1 MTNDLIDPIDTHAA
15 EKAEFASVWE
25 SDYPTPKDPVKTEAD
40 RQSAEVK
47 SEYREAWDD
56 ADNDTGVTTAPVSM
70 PSTMQATTLD
80 PLPEAPEL
88 KVTPE
93 PVKSMPVSAP
103 STVTAKPLAPL
114 PKPATFG
121 SAFAQARRAG
131 LSQFEWQ
138 GKKYTT
144 QTKEEAARRKASTM
158 PKSVTTAAAP
168 AAPVLPKVSAAPV
181 ASAAPAPLRP
191 AAIPAA
197 ASQVTRPMSVTTSAR
212 ATAKPMTYIE
222 ERQKAYDDWMA
233 AKSANRTWYG
243 GKAQG
248 SPTSKQAEIEAERR
262 YTELLR
268 NPR

>member
-1 MTNDLIDPIDTHAA
+1 MTEDIIDPIDHPAA
-15 EKAEFASVWE
+15 EKAAYAAAWE
-25 SDYPTPKDPVKTEAD
+25 SDYPAPKDPVKTEAD

-47 SEYREAWDD
+47 SEYREAWDA
-56 ADNDTGVTTAPVSM
+56 ADNGAGVTTAPVPMS
-70 PSTMQATTLD
+70 STMQTTTLD
-80 PLPEAPEL
+80 PLPEAPDL
-88 KVTPE
+88 KVTPD
-93 PVKSMPVSAP
+93 PVKAMPVSVP
-103 STVTAKPLAPL
+103 SAVTAKPLAPL

-138 GKKYTT
+138 GKRYTT
-144 QTKEEAARRKASTM
+144 QTKEEAARKASTM

-168 AAPVLPKVSAAPV
+168 ATPVLPKVSSAPV

-197 ASQVTRPMSVTTSAR
+197 ASQVTQPMSITTSAR
-212 ATAKPMTYIE
+212 TTAKPMTYFE
-222 ERQKAYDDWMA
+222 EKQQAYDDWMA

-243 GKAQG
+243 GTAQG
-248 SPTSKQAEIEAERR
+248 SPTSKQREIEAERR